1 MCPTPTLWLLWLLL
15 ILHFYKQVH
24 EEHLC
29 HALMV
34 LAQSSLTTNSQ
45 QRNYWVKIC
54 AHFKAIVAG
63 GGTQGLRCS
72 TAELHPHI
80 NREWLS
86 AASNPCHICLGPF
99 AHAKAV
105 AWPLVGFILKCSAP
119 KCSSCVSVCLLAPDF
134 SLVYSGVGYG
144 SWKACSFFST
154 SWTPSQS
161 PTVGTLPSA
170 FALCLWC
177 SAAQHS

>member
-1 MCPTPTLWLLWLLL
+1 MCPTPTLWILWLLL

-80 NREWLS
+80 NTFRL
-86 AASNPCHICLGPF
+86 IM
-99 AHAKAV
+99 
-105 AWPLVGFILKCSAP
+105 LK
-119 KCSSCVSVCLLAPDF
+119 
-134 SLVYSGVGYG
+134 SG
-144 SWKACSFFST
+144 
-154 SWTPSQS
+154 
-161 PTVGTLPSA
+161 LPSHQGVA
-170 FALCLWC
+170 FCCFQPLSHLFRTIC
-177 SAAQHS
+177 SRKSGGVAPCWFHLEMFSSQM

>member
-1 MCPTPTLWLLWLLL
+1 MAADSAPNPRPRERVALQYTGALAMCPTPTLWILWLHL

-80 NREWLS
+80 NTFRL
-86 AASNPCHICLGPF
+86 IM
-99 AHAKAV
+99 
-105 AWPLVGFILKCSAP
+105 LK
-119 KCSSCVSVCLLAPDF
+119 
-134 SLVYSGVGYG
+134 SG
-144 SWKACSFFST
+144 
-154 SWTPSQS
+154 
-161 PTVGTLPSA
+161 LPS
-170 FALCLWC
+170 
-177 SAAQHS
+177 H